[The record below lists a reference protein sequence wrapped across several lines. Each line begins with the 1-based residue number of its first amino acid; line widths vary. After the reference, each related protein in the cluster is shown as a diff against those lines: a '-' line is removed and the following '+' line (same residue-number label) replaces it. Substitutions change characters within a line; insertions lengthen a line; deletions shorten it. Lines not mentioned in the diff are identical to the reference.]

1 MGSFAVQVGKPKSS
15 GETAPMRNAKAADR
29 PITCPPGTNIK
40 TVHDLANHGI
50 DSFGNANFLGQRE
63 FVKIHTEAREITKKV
78 DGEDVKVKKNWQYYE
93 LGSYDWQTYGAFEK
107 TRKKLGSAMVKCGIK
122 PGEGK
127 MHLYAKS
134 CREWMQAAIAC
145 SSQNIAIV
153 TAYDTLG
160 IEGLRE
166 SINQTETSGILLD
179 KDNLSNLSKV
189 LRNAPSIKFVVYR
202 DSEGEL
208 TDAQKKEIDSFDGLN
223 GGIKVFSYS
232 EFLKLGEE
240 NPVDYHP
247 PKADDICCIMYT
259 SGSTGPPKGVVLL
272 HSTVVAGVAGATGN
286 VTRMS
291 VNEEDVF
298 LAILPLAHIFE
309 FTAELCVFYWGS
321 AIGYGTPKTITDTN
335 MRNCKG
341 DMRELQPTILVG
353 VPAVFEAIKKG
364 ISSQIAKA
372 PAVSQKVFWGAFKL
386 KQTLQSLH
394 LPVSLLDSVIFKKI
408 KEATGGR
415 LRYMMNGGAPVS
427 DGTRAFINVL
437 LAPLIMGYGLTETNA
452 MCAITNPLNLDMDST
467 GEIVPSVTI
476 KLVDVTDTG
485 YFAKNNQGEIWVK
498 GPAVSPGYW
507 NNEKETK
514 ETYTDDGWFKTGD
527 IGEVTKNGKVRIV
540 DRKKNLVKT
549 LNGEYVAVERLE
561 SMYRSNKYVNN
572 ICVFADSS
580 HAKPVA
586 IVCPIE
592 SAIKELCSSKS
603 MEYSEIV
610 IHEKPIIKAVLESLQ
625 ATAKECN
632 LRPVEWL
639 AGVALSDEEWTA
651 QNGFVTSAQKV
662 QRKKIA
668 EEYKEQLTEIFKNA

>member
-1 MGSFAVQVGKPKSS
+1 MFSVQVDKPQRA
-15 GETAPMRNAKAADR
+15 GETGSIRNSKAADK
-29 PITCPPGTNIK
+29 PSTCPAGTDIK
-40 TVHDLANHGI
+40 TVHELVSYGI
-50 DSFGNANFLGQRE
+50 ETFGDSNFLGQRE
-63 FVKIHTEAREITKKV
+63 FIKLHTETREVTKKV
-78 DGEDVKVKKNWQYYE
+78 DGEDKKVKKDWQYFEMGKFDWETYRE
-93 LGSYDWQTYGAFEK
+93 LEQ

-127 MHLYAKS
+127 MHLYAKT
-134 CREWMQAAIAC
+134 CREWMQTAVAC
-145 SSQNIAIV
+145 ASQNITLV

-179 KDNLSNLSKV
+179 KGNLSNLSKV
-189 LRNAPSIKFVVYR
+189 LQDAPSIKFVVYR

-208 TDAQKKEIDSFDGLN
+208 SDANKKEIESFAGYN
-223 GGIKVFSYS
+223 GGIKVYSYT

-240 NPVDYHP
+240 NPVEYHA

-259 SGSTGPPKGVVLL
+259 SGSTGPPKGVTLL

-286 VTRMS
+286 VTRKS
-291 VNEEDVF
+291 VSSTDVF

-309 FTAELCVFYWGS
+309 FTAELAVFYWGS
-321 AIGYGTPKTITDTN
+321 AIGYGSPKTITDTN

-364 ISSQIAKA
+364 ISGQISKA
-372 PAVSQKVFWGAFKL
+372 PVVSQKVFWGAFKL
-386 KQTLQSLH
+386 KQTLLSLH
-394 LPVSLLDSVIFKKI
+394 LPVPLLDSVIFKKI
-408 KEATGGR
+408 KDATGGR
-415 LRYMMNGGAPVS
+415 LRFVMNGGAPVS
-427 DGTRAFINVL
+427 AGTRTFINVL

-452 MCAITNPLNLDMDST
+452 MCAILNPLNLDMDST
-467 GEIVPSVTI
+467 GEIVTSVTI
-476 KLVDVTDTG
+476 KLVDVPDTG

-507 NNEKETK
+507 KNEKETK
-514 ETYTDDGWFKTGD
+514 EAYTEDGWFKTGD
-527 IGEVTKNGKVRIV
+527 IGELTKNGKIRIV
-540 DRKKNLVKT
+540 DRKKNLIKT

-561 SMYRSNKYVNN
+561 SLYRSNKYVSN

-586 IVCPIE
+586 IVCPVE
-592 SAIKELCSSKS
+592 SAIKDLCSAKGLQ
-603 MEYSEIV
+603 YSESV
-610 IHEKPIIKAVLESLQ
+610 IHEKSINGPVLESLH

-639 AGVALSDEEWTA
+639 AGVALSDEEWTP

-662 QRKKIA
+662 QRKKIGT
-668 EEYKEQLTEIFKNA
+668 EYKKQLDEIFKNA